1 MRLPSRAGGL
11 PFCGFADQWHHS
23 PVTTGGASASA
34 PIVSEDQL
42 DRDLTAED
50 RDRTAEA
57 HDASAAARDDRA
69 ALRDDR
75 AAARDERLG
84 RVDVEAAADRA
95 GAKRDR
101 RGAAGDRKHAA
112 DDREAAVIDR
122 ELSAEVERSLVVDQL
137 TGAYVRAAGTRELEL
152 QLMRAGTDGTSF
164 VLAFI
169 DIDHL
174 KDVNDVGGHDAGDR
188 LLTHV
193 AGSIR
198 SAVRDTDVIVRFGGD
213 EFLCGQAGVDLREAS
228 ARYEMLNVDLA
239 SRAGASVSVGVVQ
252 AQVGE
257 DLAAVIERADAA
269 MERVRFSV

>member
-1 MRLPSRAGGL
+1 MTA
-11 PFCGFADQWHHS
+11 A
-23 PVTTGGASASA
+23 GASA
-34 PIVSEDQL
+34 PTVSEDKL
-42 DRDLTAED
+42 DRDRTAED

-57 HDASAAARDDRA
+57 QDASAAARDDRA
-69 ALRDDR
+69 ARRDDR

-122 ELSAEVERSLVVDQL
+122 ELSAEAERSLVIDEL
-137 TGAYVRAAGTRELEL
+137 TGAFVRVAGTRELET
-152 QLMRAGTDGTSF
+152 QLVRAATDGTSF

-174 KDVNDVGGHDAGDR
+174 KAINDIGGHDAGDR

-213 EFLCGQAGVDLREAS
+213 EFLCGQVGVELREAS
-228 ARYEMLNVDLA
+228 ARYEDVNVDLA
-239 SRAGASVSVGVVQ
+239 SRVGASVSVGVVQ

-257 DLAAVIERADAA
+257 DLAALIERADVA
-269 MERVRFSV
+269 MYDSKRRTTPEAPPSEHPRV